1 MRPNP
6 PHLALALA
14 LGALIAFPLTA
25 SETRSAAGEKPAAP
39 ATEAAMKI
47 HVDPATGQVVSPRS
61 DPGAA
66 RSATSAGATEAAR
79 PLRVE
84 KVTTR
89 AGGKKVN
96 LQGRFMMEMAAT
108 ASADGKVSGT
118 CNATE
123 EAGPKAP
130 APAKEHRHDR

>member
-14 LGALIAFPLTA
+14 ALIVFPLTA
-25 SETRSAAGEKPAAP
+25 SETKGTAGEKPAAP
-39 ATEAAMKI
+39 AAEAAMKI
-47 HVDPATGQVVSPRS
+47 HVDPATGQVVSPKS

-66 RSATSAGATEAAR
+66 RSATPAAATETAQ
-79 PLRVE
+79 PFRVE
-84 KVTTR
+84 KVTTK

-108 ASADGKVSGT
+108 ATADGKVSST

-123 EAGPKAP
+123 EAGPKAA

>member
-14 LGALIAFPLTA
+14 ALIAFPLTA
-25 SETRSAAGEKPAAP
+25 SETRSTAGDKPVAP
-39 ATEAAMKI
+39 AIQEAMKI
-47 HVDPATGQVVSPRS
+47 HVDPATGQMVSPKS

-66 RSATSAGATEAAR
+66 RSATSAVATEAAR

-84 KVTTR
+84 KVTTK

-96 LQGRFMMEMAAT
+96 LQGRFMMEMAVTAT
-108 ASADGKVSGT
+108 ADGKVSSA

-123 EAGPKAP
+123 EAGPKAA
-130 APAKEHRHDR
+130 APAMEHRHDR

>member
-14 LGALIAFPLTA
+14 ALIAFPLA
-25 SETRSAAGEKPAAP
+25 AGETNGKAGEKPAPP
-39 ATEAAMKI
+39 AAEAAMKI
-47 HVDPATGQVVSPRS
+47 HVDPATGQVVSPKS

-66 RSATSAGATEAAR
+66 RSAASAAAETAR

-84 KVTTR
+84 KVTTK
-89 AGGKKVN
+89 AGGRKVN

-108 ASADGKVSGT
+108 ATADGKVAST
-118 CNATE
+118 CNATD
-123 EAGPKAP
+123 EAGPKDA

>member
-1 MRPNP
+1 MRTKI

-14 LGALIAFPLTA
+14 ALIAFPLTA
-25 SETRSAAGEKPAAP
+25 SETKETAGDKPAVP
-39 ATEAAMKI
+39 AAEAAMKI
-47 HVDPATGQVVSPRS
+47 HVDPATGQVVSPKS

-66 RSATSAGATEAAR
+66 RSATSAVATEAAQ

-84 KVTTR
+84 RVTTK

-96 LQGRFMMEMAAT
+96 LQGRFMMEMAASAT
-108 ASADGKVSGT
+108 ADGKVSST

-123 EAGPKAP
+123 EAGPKGA